1 MQTASDRTNPDI
13 GQRLLAIK
21 TAADHAARAH
31 KGQFRK
37 DRRTPYII
45 HPARVAALVG
55 MFGGTHVAIIAAWLH
70 DIYEDCTPEWIA
82 QTEGFIAHLPFSDD
96 ERNEIAAIVD
106 ALTKKNTI
114 QGKAARLSDSI
125 GRILD
130 APPEATL
137 VKLCDR
143 IDNFLDSSSRCGQF
157 RKRYLASTDEII
169 DRLSIRAQLYGY
181 NNALTTLREIRVFSD
196 KKGLVLFPVDQVDR
210 VDQCLDR

>member
-1 MQTASDRTNPDI
+1 MQAAVDRINTDI
-13 GQRLLAIK
+13 SQRLLAIK
-21 TAADHAARAH
+21 NAADHAARAH

-55 MFGGTHVAIIAAWLH
+55 MFGGTHLAIIAAWLH

-82 QTEGFIAHLPFSDD
+82 QTEGFIARLPFSDD
-96 ERNEIAAIVD
+96 ERNDITAMVD

-114 QGKAARLSDSI
+114 RGKTARLSDSI

-137 VKLCDR
+137 IKLCDR
-143 IDNFLDSSSRCGQF
+143 IDNFVDSSPRCGQV
-157 RKRYLASTDEII
+157 RKRYLTSTDEII
-169 DRLSIRAQLYGY
+169 DRLSTRAQLYGY
-181 NNALTTLREIRVFSD
+181 NTALTTLREIRASSG
-196 KKGLVLFPVDQVDR
+196 KKE
-210 VDQCLDR
+210 

>member
-1 MQTASDRTNPDI
+1 MHTASDRTNPDI

-55 MFGGTHVAIIAAWLH
+55 MSGGTHVAIIAAWLH

-96 ERNEIAAIVD
+96 ERNEIATIVD

-114 QGKAARLSDSI
+114 RGKAARLSDSI

-130 APPEATL
+130 ASPEATL
-137 VKLCDR
+137 VKICDR

-169 DRLSIRAQLYGY
+169 DRLSTRAQLYGY
-181 NNALTTLREIRVFSD
+181 NNALTTLREIRISSE
-196 KKGLVLFPVDQVDR
+196 KKD
-210 VDQCLDR
+210 

>member
-1 MQTASDRTNPDI
+1 MQQDEDRKNPDLCK
-13 GQRLLAIK
+13 RMFAIK

-37 DRRTPYII
+37 DRKTPYII

-55 MFGGTHVAIIAAWLH
+55 MSGGSHVAIIAAWLH

-82 QTEGFIAHLPFSDD
+82 QTEDFIANLPFSDD
-96 ERNEIAAIVD
+96 ERNDISAILD
-106 ALTKKNTI
+106 ALTKKNTLK
-114 QGKAARLSDSI
+114 GKAARLSDSI

-137 VKLCDR
+137 VKICDR
-143 IDNFLDSSSRCGQF
+143 IDNFVDSSLRGGQF

-169 DRLSIRAQLYGY
+169 ERLSTRAQLYGY
-181 NNALTTLREIRVFSD
+181 NNALMMLIELRSSVE
-196 KKGLVLFPVDQVDR
+196 KKI
-210 VDQCLDR
+210 

>member
-1 MQTASDRTNPDI
+1 MQTAVDRANTDI

-21 TAADHAARAH
+21 NAADHAARAH

-82 QTEGFIAHLPFSDD
+82 LTEGFIAHLPFSDD
-96 ERNEIAAIVD
+96 ERNDINAMVD

-114 QGKAARLSDSI
+114 RGKTARLSDSI

-137 VKLCDR
+137 IKLCDR
-143 IDNFLDSSSRCGQF
+143 IDNFVDYNPRCGQV
-157 RKRYLASTDEII
+157 RKRYLTSTDEII
-169 DRLSIRAQLYGY
+169 DRLSTRAQLYGY
-181 NNALTTLREIRVFSD
+181 TNALTTLREIRASSGKRD
-196 KKGLVLFPVDQVDR
+196 
-210 VDQCLDR
+210 

>member
-1 MQTASDRTNPDI
+1 MQTAADRKNPDT
-13 GQRLLAIK
+13 GKRLLAIK

-37 DRRTPYII
+37 DQRTPYII

-55 MFGGTHVAIIAAWLH
+55 MSGGTHVAIIAAWLH

-82 QTEGFIAHLPFSDD
+82 QTEEFITHLPFSDD
-96 ERNEIAAIVD
+96 ERDDIAAIVD

-114 QGKAARLSDSI
+114 QDKAGRLSDSI

-137 VKLCDR
+137 VKICDR
-143 IDNFLDSSSRCGQF
+143 IDNFLDSSPRGGQF

-181 NNALTTLREIRVFSD
+181 NNALGTLVEIRSSTE
-196 KKGLVLFPVDQVDR
+196 KKD
-210 VDQCLDR
+210 

>member
-1 MQTASDRTNPDI
+1 MLAAEDRTNPDT
-13 GQRLLAIK
+13 GKRLLAIK

-55 MFGGTHVAIIAAWLH
+55 ISGGTHVAIIAAWLH

-82 QTEGFIAHLPFSDD
+82 QTEEFIAHLPFSDD
-96 ERNEIAAIVD
+96 EINDIAAIVD
-106 ALTKKNTI
+106 SLTKKNTI

-137 VKLCDR
+137 VKICDR
-143 IDNFLDSSSRCGQF
+143 IDNFLDTSLQGGQF

-169 DRLSIRAQLYGY
+169 DRLSTRAELYGY
-181 NNALTTLREIRVFSD
+181 NSALGTLVEIRSSIE
-196 KKGLVLFPVDQVDR
+196 KKN
-210 VDQCLDR
+210 

>member
-1 MQTASDRTNPDI
+1 MQATEDRKNPDI
-13 GQRLLAIK
+13 PIRLLAIK

-55 MFGGTHVAIIAAWLH
+55 MSGGTHVAIIAAWLH

-82 QTEGFIAHLPFSDD
+82 QTEQFIADLPFSDD
-96 ERNEIAAIVD
+96 ERNDIAAIVD
-106 ALTKKNTI
+106 ALTKKKTV

-137 VKLCDR
+137 VKICDR
-143 IDNFLDSSSRCGQF
+143 IDNFLDSSLRGGQF

-169 DRLSIRAQLYGY
+169 DRLSTRAELYGY
-181 NNALTTLREIRVFSD
+181 NHALITLVEIRSSIE
-196 KKGLVLFPVDQVDR
+196 KKD
-210 VDQCLDR
+210 

>member
-1 MQTASDRTNPDI
+1 MQQDEDRRNPDLCK
-13 GQRLLAIK
+13 RMFAIK

-37 DRRTPYII
+37 DRKTPYII

-55 MFGGTHVAIIAAWLH
+55 MSGGSHVAIIAAWLH

-82 QTEGFIAHLPFSDD
+82 QTEAFITNLPFSDD
-96 ERNEIAAIVD
+96 ERNDIAAIVD
-106 ALTKKNTI
+106 ALTKKNTLK
-114 QGKAARLSDSI
+114 GKAARLSDSI

-137 VKLCDR
+137 VKICDR
-143 IDNFLDSSSRCGQF
+143 IDNFVDSSLRGGQF

-169 DRLSIRAQLYGY
+169 ERLSTRAQLYGY
-181 NNALTTLREIRVFSD
+181 NNALMMLIELRSSVE
-196 KKGLVLFPVDQVDR
+196 KKV
-210 VDQCLDR
+210 

>member
-1 MQTASDRTNPDI
+1 MQTAADPINPDI
-13 GQRLLAIK
+13 GQQLLAIK
-21 TAADHAARAH
+21 SAADHAAGAH

-82 QTEGFIAHLPFSDD
+82 QTEFFIAHLPFSDD
-96 ERNEIAAIVD
+96 ERNDINAMVD

-114 QGKAARLSDSI
+114 RGKTARLSDSI

-137 VKLCDR
+137 IKLCDR

-157 RKRYLASTDEII
+157 RKRYLTSTDEII
-169 DRLSIRAQLYGY
+169 DRLSTRAQLYGY
-181 NNALTTLREIRVFSD
+181 NSALTALKEIRASSE
-196 KKGLVLFPVDQVDR
+196 
-210 VDQCLDR
+210 

>member
-1 MQTASDRTNPDI
+1 MQANEDRKNPDI
-13 GQRLLAIK
+13 PIRLFAIK

-55 MFGGTHVAIIAAWLH
+55 MSGGSHVAIIAAWLH

-82 QTEGFIAHLPFSDD
+82 QTEEFIAHLPFSDD

-106 ALTKKNTI
+106 ALTKKKTV
-114 QGKAARLSDSI
+114 QGKTARLSDSI

-137 VKLCDR
+137 VKICDR
-143 IDNFLDSSSRCGQF
+143 IDNFLDSSLRGGQF

-169 DRLSIRAQLYGY
+169 DRLSTRAELYGY
-181 NNALTTLREIRVFSD
+181 NHALITLVEIRSSIE
-196 KKGLVLFPVDQVDR
+196 KKD
-210 VDQCLDR
+210 

>member
-1 MQTASDRTNPDI
+1 MQTAVDRTNMDI

-21 TAADHAARAH
+21 NAADHAARAH

-55 MFGGTHVAIIAAWLH
+55 MFGGTHVAIIVAWLH
-70 DIYEDCTPEWIA
+70 DIYEDCSPEWIA
-82 QTEGFIAHLPFSDD
+82 QTDGFIAHLPFSED
-96 ERNEIAAIVD
+96 ERNDITAMVD

-114 QGKAARLSDSI
+114 RGKTARLTDSI

-137 VKLCDR
+137 IKICDR
-143 IDNFLDSSSRCGQF
+143 IDNFVDSSPRCGQV
-157 RKRYLASTDEII
+157 RKRYFSSTDEII
-169 DRLSIRAQLYGY
+169 DRLSTRAQLYGY
-181 NNALTTLREIRVFSD
+181 NNALITLKEIRTSSG
-196 KKGLVLFPVDQVDR
+196 KKD
-210 VDQCLDR
+210 

>member
-1 MQTASDRTNPDI
+1 LFPAGFFTMQADEDRKNPDT
-13 GQRLLAIK
+13 GKRLLAIK
-21 TAADHAARAH
+21 SAADHAARAH

-55 MFGGTHVAIIAAWLH
+55 MSGGTHVAIIAAWLH
-70 DIYEDCTPEWIA
+70 DIYEDCSPEWIA
-82 QTEGFIAHLPFSDD
+82 QTEEFIASLPFSDD
-96 ERNEIAAIVD
+96 ERNDIAAIVD

-114 QGKAARLSDSI
+114 RGKTGRLSDSI

-137 VKLCDR
+137 VKICDR
-143 IDNFLDSSSRCGQF
+143 IDNFLDSSLRGGQF

-169 DRLSIRAQLYGY
+169 ERLSTRAELYGY
-181 NNALTTLREIRVFSD
+181 NKALATLEEIRTSTE
-196 KKGLVLFPVDQVDR
+196 KKD
-210 VDQCLDR
+210 

>member
-1 MQTASDRTNPDI
+1 METVMDPTNTDLA
-13 GQRLLAIK
+13 QRLLGIK
-21 TAADHAARAH
+21 NAADHAARAH

-82 QTEGFIAHLPFSDD
+82 QTEEFIAHLPFSDD
-96 ERNEIAAIVD
+96 EKNEIIVMVD

-114 QGKAARLSDSI
+114 PGKAARLSDSI

-137 VKLCDR
+137 IKLCDR
-143 IDNFLDSSSRCGQF
+143 IDNFLDSSPRCGQF

-169 DRLSIRAQLYGY
+169 DRLSTRAQLYGY
-181 NNALTTLREIRVFSD
+181 NTALTTLQELRASSG
-196 KKGLVLFPVDQVDR
+196 K
-210 VDQCLDR
+210 